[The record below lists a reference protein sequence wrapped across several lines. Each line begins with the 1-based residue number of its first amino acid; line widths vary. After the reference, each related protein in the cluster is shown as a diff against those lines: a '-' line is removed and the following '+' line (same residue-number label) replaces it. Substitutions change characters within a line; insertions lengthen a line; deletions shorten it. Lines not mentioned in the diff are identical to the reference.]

1 MVKCSENP
9 VNAINKKEVTKDFL
23 IYTMG
28 ASSRRVAVSIFN
40 ILNK

>member
-28 ASSRRVAVSIFN
+28 ASSRTGSTGGSQYF
-40 ILNK
+40 